1 MTQDKTVTFETFD
14 QNDEERRPD
23 QRKDDDKDKYLWLN
37 LKYTYA
43 ETAMLSK
50 SQKSDVGRRQS
61 VDLSKM

>member
-23 QRKDDDKDKYLWLN
+23 QRKYYDKDKYLWLN

-50 SQKSDVGRRQS
+50 SEV
-61 VDLSKM
+61 

>member
-14 QNDEERRPD
+14 QNDEARRPD

-37 LKYTYA
+37 LKYTNT

-50 SQKSDVGRRQS
+50 LEV
-61 VDLSKM
+61 